1 MDNVPINDFN
11 LAADLSAA
19 PGDSAYA
26 LRGGQHVVTAAT
38 YFCSRAILDIITS
51 KVLSTGSTPP
61 IIDHC
66 PISATPETPK
76 NSAGTYMAPA
86 FAESIAVKFYEVFLY
101 GVFFGDLMAVAVVV
115 EGSTAWSA
123 IKTAAASSGLRM
135 WTATDEN
142 LHHLGMGLA
151 EVSYGNVSGGVGIIA
166 NVEETQV
173 LVVYGPLF

>member
-1 MDNVPINDFN
+1 
-11 LAADLSAA
+11 
-19 PGDSAYA
+19 
-26 LRGGQHVVTAAT
+26 
-38 YFCSRAILDIITS
+38 
-51 KVLSTGSTPP
+51 
-61 IIDHC
+61 
-66 PISATPETPK
+66 
-76 NSAGTYMAPA
+76 MAPA

-135 WTATDEN
+135 WTATHEN
-142 LHHLGMGLA
+142 LRHLGMGLA

-173 LVVYGPLF
+173 LVVYGPMCATILRIVDCHTCAGESSKSEASAP